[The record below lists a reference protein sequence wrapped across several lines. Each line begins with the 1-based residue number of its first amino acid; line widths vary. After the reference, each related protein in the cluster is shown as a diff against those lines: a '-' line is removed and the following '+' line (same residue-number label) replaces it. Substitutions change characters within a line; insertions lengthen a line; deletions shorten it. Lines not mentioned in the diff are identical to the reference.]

1 MMKVFVSILMS
12 VLFLSS
18 CVKQEPKPQKPN
30 PSTPIITNPVPTDS
44 TLSLAGQ
51 TWVVTKVQYTDATEP
66 ENRSDTLVFIN
77 TSDYTFNGY
86 PRKYDLEVTTTN
98 YKLSL
103 YNTPWLETGNIT
115 VSLPSS
121 FNLFG
126 VIDGLDF
133 YDIFNSSRK
142 VKLWITKI

>member
-1 MMKVFVSILMS
+1 MKVFLSILMS

-18 CVKQEPKPQKPN
+18 CVKQDIKPQKPN
-30 PSTPIITNPVPTDS
+30 PATPIITNPTLVDS

-51 TWVVTKVQYTDATEP
+51 TWVVTKIQYTDATEP
-66 ENRSDTLVFIN
+66 ENRSDTLVFID
-77 TSDYTFNGY
+77 SDNYKFNGY
-86 PRKYDLEVTTTN
+86 PSKYNLDVAPTT

-103 YNTPWLETGNIT
+103 YNTPWLETGNVT

-133 YDIFNSSRK
+133 YDIFNTSRK
-142 VKLWITKI
+142 VKLWMTKI